1 LRVLL
6 AAALLGLAGTG
17 TALAADDP
25 ALVALDTCRAR
36 LDART
41 DIGLERISKRCPELL
56 RTLASA
62 PWNDLLPQDLLE
74 RRDEIS
80 AESLR
85 ELGQLIRSSE
95 RGVTAR
101 ELPDIAKLAPV
112 LAGLGEKGQQ
122 GATRWER
129 FKQWLKDK
137 FDRREEDKDEDS
149 WLEKFGRQFETSEG
163 VAKAITYIGYALMGL
178 LVLYVIWSE
187 LRAAGLLGGQKDS
200 RRAQEAAQWRRRL
213 QLTDVMQAP
222 LADRPGLMLKLL
234 GEALTRA
241 HRLPAADGLT
251 AATLVRQAKLDTDD
265 DRRALDSLARTADAV
280 RYGPQQPEEEKLQGA
295 VSTAR
300 SLLDKFALVKAS
312 LFRRKT

>member
-1 LRVLL
+1 MRALL
-6 AAALLGLAGTG
+6 VAALWGLAGAAT
-17 TALAADDP
+17 AADDP
-25 ALVALDTCRAR
+25 ALAALDACRAR

-41 DIGLERISKRCPELL
+41 DIGLERIGKRCPDLL
-56 RTLASA
+56 RTLANA
-62 PWNDLLPQDLLE
+62 PWSNLLPQDLLE

-85 ELGQLIRSSE
+85 ELGELIRSSE
-95 RGVTAR
+95 RETAER
-101 ELPDIAKLAPV
+101 ESPDVSKLAPV

-251 AATLVRQAKLDTDD
+251 AATLVREARLDSDEE
-265 DRRALDSLARTADAV
+265 RNELASLARTADAV
-280 RYGPQQPEEEKLQGA
+280 RYGPRPPEEEKLQGA
-295 VSTAR
+295 VSAAR
-300 SLLDKFALVKAS
+300 SLLDKFAQVKSS
-312 LFRRKT
+312 LFRRRT